1 MGLFEKI
8 FGRANASAAAGQL
21 FKTLTGYSPVFTSW
35 NGQLYESALVRS
47 AIHARA
53 THISKLHIEFQGS
66 AKPTLV
72 HQLRRTPNPW
82 QTWSQWLYRTSTILD
97 MQNNA
102 FLVPVLDGFGQ
113 TVGIYTVL
121 PSRCELREYAGELWL
136 RYAFASGQYAAVEFS
151 RCQVLTKFQYSN
163 DFFGESNAAL
173 TPTMELINIQNQG
186 ISEGVKS
193 AATYRFMAR
202 LTNFQDPKDL
212 VKERKRFTANNLS
225 SGDGGVLL
233 FPNTYDSIQQ
243 ITCKP
248 FVVDDKQMSAIEK
261 NVYSYY
267 GVNDDILQNKAYGDI
282 LGAFFEGV
290 VEVFGINAT
299 EALGRMVY
307 TPRELAAGNKVIAS
321 ANRLQYMSNA
331 DKLKV
336 SQVFADRGI
345 LNRDE
350 IREMWNLPPLP
361 NGLGKAF
368 PVRGEYYNLEQP
380 KEDPN
385 NAAE

>member
-8 FGRANASAAAGQL
+8 FGQKRVSIPAGQY
-21 FKTLTGYSPVFTSW
+21 FKMLNGYSPVFTSW
-35 NGQLYESALVRS
+35 NGKLYESALVRS

-53 THISKLHIEFQGS
+53 THSSKLHIDFQGKVNTKIVS
-66 AKPTLV
+66 R
-72 HQLRRTPNPW
+72 LRRAPNDW

-97 MQNNA
+97 MQNTA
-102 FLVPVLDGFGQ
+102 FIVPVLDQYGSTSG
-113 TVGIYTVL
+113 VYTVL
-121 PSRCELREYAGELWL
+121 PSRCELVDYGGHIWL
-136 RYAFASGQYAAVEFS
+136 RYAFATGQYAAIEFEK
-151 RCQVLTKFQYSN
+151 CQILTKFQYSS

-173 TPTMELINIQNQG
+173 NPTMELINIQNQG
-186 ISEGVKS
+186 IAEGVKNS
-193 AATYRFMAR
+193 ATYRFMAR
-202 LTNFQDPKDL
+202 LANFSSPDDL
-212 VKERKRFTANNLS
+212 AAERKRFTKNNLA

-243 ITCKP
+243 ISSKP
-248 FVVDDKQMSAIEK
+248 FVVDDKQMVAIEK

-267 GVNDDILQNKAYGDI
+267 GVNDEILQNKAYGDV

-290 VEVFGINAT
+290 VEVFGIQVTNAL
-299 EALGRMVY
+299 ERMIY
-307 TPRELAAGNKVIAS
+307 TQAQVDEGNKVIAS

-361 NGLGKAF
+361 NGLGKSY
-368 PVRGEYYNLEQP
+368 PVRGEYYKL
-380 KEDPN
+380 D
-385 NAAE
+385 

>member
-1 MGLFEKI
+1 MGLLEKI
-8 FGRANASAAAGQL
+8 FGWSKADTPAGQY
-21 FKTLTGYSPVFTSW
+21 FKTLTGYAPVFTSW
-35 NGQLYESALVRS
+35 NGRLYESALVRS

-53 THISKLHIEFQGS
+53 THISKLHIDFQGG
-66 AKPTLV
+66 AKPTLIK
-72 HQLRRTPNPW
+72 QLKATPNSW

-102 FLVPVLDGFGQ
+102 FLVPVLNDFGE
-113 TVGIYTVL
+113 TAGVYTLL
-121 PSRCELREYAGELWL
+121 PSRCEIREYAGELWL
-136 RYAFASGQYAAVEFS
+136 RYIFANGQCAAVEFS
-151 RCQVLTKFQYSN
+151 KCEILTKFQYSN
-163 DFFGESNAAL
+163 DFFGESNTAL

-186 ISEGVKS
+186 ISEGVRS

-202 LTNFQDPKDL
+202 LTNFKDPKDL

-225 SGDGGVLL
+225 SGDGGILL

-243 ITCKP
+243 VNSKP
-248 FVVDDKQMSAIEK
+248 FVVDDKQMAAIEK
-261 NVYSYY
+261 NVYNYY
-267 GVNDDILQNKAYGDI
+267 GVNDEILQNKAYGDT

-290 VEVFGINAT
+290 VEVFGINVT
-299 EALGRMVY
+299 DALGRMLFSD
-307 TPRELAAGNKVIAS
+307 RERAVGNKVIAS

-336 SQVFADRGI
+336 SQVFADRGL

-361 NGLGKAF
+361 NGMGRAF
-368 PVRGEYYNLEQP
+368 PIRGEYYNLGES
-380 KEDPN
+380 KEEKN
-385 NAAE
+385 GTE

>member
-1 MGLFEKI
+1 MGLLEKI
-8 FGRANASAAAGQL
+8 FGWGKADTPAGQY
-21 FKTLTGYSPVFTSW
+21 FKTLTGYAPVFTSW
-35 NGQLYESALVRS
+35 NGRLYESALVRS

-53 THISKLHIEFQGS
+53 THISKLHIDFQGS
-66 AKPTLV
+66 AKPALIK
-72 HQLRRTPNPW
+72 QLKATPNPW

-102 FLVPVLDGFGQ
+102 FLVPVLDDFGE
-113 TVGIYTVL
+113 TAGIYTLL
-121 PSRCELREYAGELWL
+121 PSRCEIREYGGELWL
-136 RYAFASGQYAAVEFS
+136 RYMFANGQCAAVEFS
-151 RCQVLTKFQYSN
+151 KCEILTKFQYSN
-163 DFFGESNAAL
+163 DFFGESNTAL

-202 LTNFQDPKDL
+202 LTNLKDPKDL

-225 SGDGGVLL
+225 SGDGGILL

-243 ITCKP
+243 VNSKP
-248 FVVDDKQMSAIEK
+248 FVVDDKQMAAIEK
-261 NVYSYY
+261 NVYNYY
-267 GVNDDILQNKAYGDI
+267 GVNDEILQNKAYGDT

-299 EALGRMVY
+299 DALGRMIFSD
-307 TPRELAAGNKVIAS
+307 RERAVGNKVVAS

-336 SQVFADRGI
+336 SQVFADRGL

-361 NGLGKAF
+361 NDMGKAF
-368 PVRGEYYNLEQP
+368 PIRGEYYNLGES
-380 KEDPN
+380 KEVIKN
-385 NAAE
+385 GTE

>member
-8 FGRANASAAAGQL
+8 FGQKKVSIPAGQY
-21 FKTLTGYSPVFTSW
+21 FKMLNGYSPVFTSW
-35 NGQLYESALVRS
+35 NGKLYESALVRS

-53 THISKLHIEFQGS
+53 THISKLHIDFQGNLNS
-66 AKPTLV
+66 KTVNL
-72 HQLRRTPNPW
+72 LRRVPNSW

-97 MQNNA
+97 MQNTA
-102 FLVPVLDGFGQ
+102 FIVPVLDQFGS
-113 TVGIYTVL
+113 TAGVFTVL
-121 PSRCELREYAGELWL
+121 PSRCELVEYGGDIWL
-136 RYAFASGQYAAVEFS
+136 RYAFATGQYAAIEFAK
-151 RCQVLTKFQYSN
+151 CQIITKFQYSN

-173 TPTMELINIQNQG
+173 NPTMELINIQNQG
-186 ISEGVKS
+186 IAEGVKNS
-193 AATYRFMAR
+193 ATYRFMAR
-202 LTNFQDPKDL
+202 LANFSSPEDL
-212 VKERKRFTANNLS
+212 AAERKRFTDNNLKA
-225 SGDGGVLL
+225 GDGGVLL

-243 ITCKP
+243 VSSKP
-248 FVVDDKQMSAIEK
+248 FIIDDKQMAAIEK

-267 GVNDDILQNKAYGDI
+267 GVNDEILQNKAYGDA

-290 VEVFGINAT
+290 VEVFGIQVTNAL
-299 EALGRMVY
+299 ERMVY
-307 TPRELAAGNKVIAS
+307 SQEQLDAGNKVIAS

-361 NGLGKAF
+361 DGLGKAY
-368 PVRGEYYNLEQP
+368 PVRGEYYKL
-380 KEDPN
+380 D
-385 NAAE
+385 